1 MSALA
6 ALHRTRRAL
15 GALLLARALVA
26 GAAAVVLVLA
36 VARVLASLG
45 ALEAARVRGAA
56 LPVAAGVVG
65 LLVALVLV
73 VRDGRITT
81 TRAALWVEERVPTLA
96 FALVTAAEPR
106 HATLVPALAPRLGG
120 IPWGALL
127 RGAAVRALLPPAV
140 ALGAALVALLAAPP
154 LDMAAGGASRAE
166 GAGGRGAAARTPTSG
181 ALGRITATV
190 RPPAYSGLPTQSL
203 DDPTTVAALVGSRV
217 TLSGRGEGAVRAT
230 LAETRLDVRRGDGW
244 RVALTMP
251 ARPGAVRLADGVG
264 DRLVILDPRLDS
276 VPVVTL
282 LPAVR
287 DTVLREPV
295 GTIALAATAHDDIG
309 LATSGFEYIVS
320 SGEGES
326 FTFRSGTL
334 GAATHGG
341 ARDAAM
347 RASLSVTQLQLKP
360 GDIVHVRAVARD
372 GNTLSGPG
380 VGASETRAIRIAR
393 AGEYDSVAV
402 EGAPPP
408 TPDSTALSQ
417 RMLLILTERLQQR
430 RPRLD
435 RATVLAESQRIARD
449 QTRLR
454 RQVGEIVF
462 ARLGEAGGEHEH
474 GPGDAHDLAGGGR
487 VDPDALLAQAA
498 AATTVGMPEALD
510 FHGDETP
517 VVAINKPLLEAY
529 NHMWD
534 AARELELGEPG
545 RAIPPMRRALAAL
558 QQARQAERIYLRGR
572 PPTVIV
578 DIGKV
583 RLQGK
588 EHGSDNVRQPRPAE
602 DDAAGRR
609 ARRLDAALALLAPAP
624 AGAADARAGAVD
636 TSARASVA
644 VASARASLAIDSLL
658 LLRLDALGED
668 PALAAALDEAVRR
681 LRAGEDATAAL
692 RRARRAALGATDT
705 RPALPRWSGA
715 P

>member
-1 MSALA
+1 MSALT
-6 ALHRTRRAL
+6 ALQRTRRTL
-15 GALLLARALVA
+15 GALLLARAALV
-26 GAAAVVLVLA
+26 GAAAGVLVLA
-36 VARVLASLG
+36 TARVAAMLGLWSGARASDG
-45 ALEAARVRGAA
+45 SV
-56 LPVAAGVVG
+56 VAVAVTVG
-65 LLVALVLV
+65 LLVALALV
-73 VRDGRITT
+73 VRDGRMST
-81 TRAALWVEERVPTLA
+81 TRAALWVEERVPQLD

-106 HATLVPALAPRLGG
+106 YAALTPALAPRLGS
-120 IPWGALL
+120 IPWGTLL
-127 RGAAVRALLPPAV
+127 RGAAVRALLPPAI
-140 ALGAALVALLAAPP
+140 ALGAALVALLAASQPIAGAA
-154 LDMAAGGASRAE
+154 DASRRDHAAGRDAE
-166 GAGGRGAAARTPTSG
+166 AGAARAGSLAR
-181 ALGRITATV
+181 IDATV
-190 RPPAYSGLPTQSL
+190 RPPAYTGLPVETL
-203 DDPTTVAALVGSRV
+203 DDPTTIAALVGSQV
-217 TLSGRGEGAVRAT
+217 TLRGRGDAAVRAT
-230 LAETRLDVRRGDGW
+230 LGDAPLDVREGDGW
-244 RVALTMP
+244 SVSLVMP
-251 ARPGAVRLADGVG
+251 ERPGAVRLADGIG
-264 DRLVILDPRLDS
+264 DRLVVLDPRVDS
-276 VPVVTL
+276 IPIVTL
-282 LPAVR
+282 LPTVR

-309 LATSGFEYIVS
+309 LASSGFEYIVS

-334 GAATHGG
+334 GTATHGG
-341 ARDAAM
+341 AHDAQL
-347 RASLSVTQLQLKP
+347 RASLSVTQLQLEP

-417 RMLLILTERLQQR
+417 RMLLILTQRLQQR
-430 RPRLD
+430 RPSLD

-449 QTRLR
+449 QTQLR
-454 RQVGEIVF
+454 RQVGDIVY

-474 GPGDAHDLAGGGR
+474 GPGDGHDHANEGR
-487 VDPDALLAQAA
+487 VDADALLAQAA

-534 AARELELGEPG
+534 AARELEIGEPG
-545 RAIPPMRRALAAL
+545 RAIPPMERALAAL
-558 QQARQAERIYLRGR
+558 QKARQAERIYLRGR

-578 DIGKV
+578 DIAKV

-588 EHGSDNVRQPRPAE
+588 EQGSDNVRQPRTPE

-609 ARRLDAALALLAPAP
+609 ARRLDAALALLERTPA
-624 AGAADARAGAVD
+624 AGV
-636 TSARASVA
+636 
-644 VASARASLAIDSLL
+644 DSLL
-658 LLRLDALGED
+658 LLRVDALGED
-668 PALAAALDEAVRR
+668 PSLAAALDEAVRR
-681 LRAGEDATAAL
+681 LRNGDDATDAL
-692 RRARRAALGATDT
+692 RRARRAALGATVA